1 MAARTSEDPLSA
13 EDISAGIAA
22 LSDADWA
29 RINKVSVLLTG
40 CKDAARD
47 LRQEALSRAVGRER
61 RRPHNVTIARFLCEA
76 MRSIISSQRGSDA
89 VRARAE
95 MVYVS
100 DPTSFGD
107 VAKTEPGPFVALAS
121 EEECGRITDA
131 VLNLFS
137 DNKTASSVAEGI
149 MEGLEGEELSEWAS
163 INRKQLA
170 TTRRLVRRRT
180 ESAFPEG
187 WHNGN

>member
-1 MAARTSEDPLSA
+1 MAASSSEDTLSA
-13 EDISAGIAA
+13 GEISAGIDA

-47 LRQEALSRAVGRER
+47 LRQEALSRALGRER
-61 RRPHNVTIARFLCEA
+61 RCPRDVTIARFLCEA
-76 MRSIISSQRGSDA
+76 MRSIVSSQRGSDA

-95 MVYVS
+95 MVYIS
-100 DPTSFGD
+100 DPTSIGD
-107 VAKTEPGPFVALAS
+107 AAKTDPGPFVALAS
-121 EEECGRITDA
+121 EEECGRIVDA
-131 VLNLFS
+131 VLELFS
-137 DNKTASSVAEGI
+137 DNETASSVAEGI

-163 INRKQLA
+163 IDKKQLA

-180 ESAFPEG
+180 ESAFPKG